1 MTTEYITT
9 RDTTTGKVLETI
21 VSLCL
26 EMGGYRCIKQVDVGN
41 RPSSTGHYI
50 DTVATKNNKS
60 IIFSRGC
67 LQQMLNFK
75 LR

>member
-9 RDTTTGKVLETI
+9 RDTTTGKVLETT

-41 RPSSTGHYI
+41 RHRVQ
-50 DTVATKNNKS
+50 DT
-60 IIFSRGC
+60 I
-67 LQQMLNFK
+67 
-75 LR
+75 